1 MSPANH
7 HDCLNSLCAYHR
19 PGHLEPPMKGLTRM
33 LRTSAMV
40 VVLLSLIGVFAYAA
54 LRSGPLAPIQVTVAT
69 VENQPISP
77 GLFGIGTLDA
87 RYTYRIGPTFA
98 GRVKRV
104 DVQVG
109 DTVKAGDFLGEM
121 DPVDLD
127 ARIQAQEAALKRA
140 QANISAAEA
149 QVQDVLA
156 TTAYA
161 KNQAR
166 RYEQLFL
173 EQVATTEQVEAKRQE
188 LQVAEARL
196 LAAKA
201 NLDATLHEQISM
213 RADLEGLVRQR
224 ANLRLVA
231 PVDGLVTARDAD
243 PGTTV
248 VAGQPVVELI
258 DPSSL
263 WINVR
268 FDQLQSAGLRAGL
281 PVRIVLRSMSGSSV
295 AGKVLRVEPMADAVT
310 EEILAKVVFEELPDP
325 LPPVGELAEITVAL
339 PPLPALPV
347 VHSPS
352 IQRVDGSIGVWLI
365 ENDGLRFVPVTLGA
379 ADLDGRIQIS
389 QGLNPGDRVALYS
402 QRRLDAHSR
411 IKVVDRLPGVLP

>member
-1 MSPANH
+1 
-7 HDCLNSLCAYHR
+7 
-19 PGHLEPPMKGLTRM
+19 MKGLTQKF
-33 LRTSAMV
+33 RTLALV
-40 VVLLSLIGVFAYAA
+40 GVLIILVGVFAYAA
-54 LRSGPLAPIQVTVAT
+54 LRSGPLAPIQVTVAI

-77 GLFGIGTLDA
+77 SLFGIGTLEA
-87 RYTYRIGPTFA
+87 RYNYRIGPTFA

-104 DVQVG
+104 NVQVG
-109 DTVKAGDFLGEM
+109 DMVKAGTLLGEM
-121 DPVDLD
+121 DPVDLGE
-127 ARIQAQEAALKRA
+127 RIKAQEAALKRA
-140 QANISAAEA
+140 QANILTAEA

-156 TTAYA
+156 TTVYA
-161 KNQAR
+161 KSQAR

-173 EQVATTEQVEAKRQE
+173 EQVTTAELVEAKRQE
-188 LQVAEARL
+188 FQVAEARL

-201 NLDATLHEQISM
+201 NLNAVLHEQASV
-213 RADLEGLVRQR
+213 RADLEGLILQR

-231 PVDGLVTARDAD
+231 PVDGLVTTRDAD

-281 PVRIVLRSMSGSSV
+281 PVRIVLRSMFGSSV
-295 AGKVLRVEPMADAVT
+295 AGMVLRVEPMADAVT

-325 LPPVGELAEITVAL
+325 LPPVGELAEITVTL

-352 IQRVDGSIGVWLI
+352 IQRVDGSIGVWVI
-365 ENDGLRFVPVTLGA
+365 ENGGLRFVSVMLGA
-379 ADLDGRIQIS
+379 SDLDGRIQIPH
-389 QGLNPGDRVALYS
+389 GLNPGDRVVLYS

-411 IKVVDRLPGVLP
+411 IKVVDHLPGVP

>member
-1 MSPANH
+1 
-7 HDCLNSLCAYHR
+7 
-19 PGHLEPPMKGLTRM
+19 MKGLVRI
-33 LRTSAMV
+33 LRTSAIV
-40 VVLLSLIGVFAYAA
+40 GVLISLIVVFAYAA

-69 VENQPISP
+69 VENQSISP
-77 GLFGIGTLDA
+77 GLFGVGTLEA

-109 DTVKAGDFLGEM
+109 DMVKAGAFLGEM
-121 DPVDLD
+121 DPVDLGE
-127 ARIQAQEAALKRA
+127 RIKAQEAALNRA
-140 QANISAAEA
+140 QANISTAQA

-161 KNQAR
+161 KGQAR
-166 RYEQLFL
+166 RYEQLFV
-173 EQVATTEQVEAKRQE
+173 EKVATTELVEAKRQE

-201 NLDATLHEQISM
+201 NLDAVFNEQVSM
-213 RADLEGLVRQR
+213 RADLEGLILQR

-231 PVDGLVTARDAD
+231 PVDGLVTVRDAD

-258 DPSSL
+258 DPLSL

-281 PVRIVLRSMSGSSV
+281 PARIELRSMSGSPI
-295 AGKVLRVEPMADAVT
+295 AGKVLRVEPLADAVT
-310 EEILAKVVFEELPDP
+310 EEILAKVVFDALPDP
-325 LPPVGELAEITVAL
+325 LPPIGELAEITVAL
-339 PPLPALPV
+339 PSLPALPV

-352 IQRVDGSIGVWLI
+352 IQRVDGSVGVWLI
-365 ENDGLRFVPVTLGA
+365 EKDGLRFAPIKLGA
-379 ADLDGRIQIS
+379 ADLDGRIQIVK
-389 QGLNPGDRVALYS
+389 GLNPGERVALYS

-411 IKVVDRLPGVLP
+411 IKIVEHLPGVVQ

>member
-1 MSPANH
+1 
-7 HDCLNSLCAYHR
+7 
-19 PGHLEPPMKGLTRM
+19 MKGLTRM
-33 LRTSAMV
+33 LRTSAIV
-40 VVLLSLIGVFAYAA
+40 VVLLFLIGVFAYAV
-54 LRSGPLAPIQVTVAT
+54 LRSGPLAPIQVTAAT
-69 VENQPISP
+69 VESQPISP

-87 RYTYRIGPTFA
+87 RYTYRIGPTVA

-104 DVQVG
+104 NVQVG
-109 DTVKAGDFLGEM
+109 DTVNAGDFLGEM

-161 KNQAR
+161 QNQAR

-173 EQVATTEQVEAKRQE
+173 EQVTTTEQVEAKRQE

-201 NLDATLHEQISM
+201 NLDATVYQQISM

-231 PVDGLVTARDAD
+231 PVDGLVTTRDAD

-248 VAGQPVVELI
+248 VAGQAVVELI

-263 WINVR
+263 WVNVR

-310 EEILAKVVFEELPDP
+310 EEILAKVIFEELPDP

-347 VHSPS
+347 VHSAS
-352 IQRVDGSIGVWLI
+352 IQHVGGSIGVWLI
-365 ENDGLRFVPVTLGA
+365 ENGGLRFVPVTLGA
-379 ADLDGRIQIS
+379 SDLDGRIQVS

-411 IKVVDRLPGVLP
+411 IKVVDHLPGVLP

>member
-1 MSPANH
+1 
-7 HDCLNSLCAYHR
+7 
-19 PGHLEPPMKGLTRM
+19 MKNLTRIF
-33 LRTSAMV
+33 RTVALV
-40 VVLLSLIGVFAYAA
+40 GVIVILVGVFAYAA
-54 LRSGPLAPIQVTVAT
+54 LRSGPLAPIKITAAT
-69 VENQPISP
+69 VESQSISP
-77 GLFGIGTLDA
+77 DLFGIGTLEA
-87 RYTYRIGPTFA
+87 RYTYRIGPTVA

-109 DTVKAGDFLGEM
+109 DTVKAGDLLGEM

-127 ARIQAQEAALKRA
+127 ARIAAQAAALKRA
-140 QANISAAEA
+140 GATIAAAEA

-156 TTAYA
+156 TKTYA

-166 RYEQLFL
+166 RYEQLYL

-196 LAAKA
+196 LAAGA

-213 RADLEGLVRQR
+213 RAELEGLIRQR

-231 PVDGLVTARDAD
+231 PVAGLVATRDAD

-347 VHSPS
+347 VHGAS
-352 IQRVDGSIGVWLI
+352 IQRVGGSIGVWLI
-365 ENDGLRFVPVTLGA
+365 ENNGLRFAPITPGA
-379 ADLDGRIQIS
+379 ADLDGRIQIIK
-389 QGLNPGDRVALYS
+389 GLNPGDRVVRYS

-411 IKVVDRLPGVLP
+411 IRVVEHLPGVVR

>member
-1 MSPANH
+1 
-7 HDCLNSLCAYHR
+7 
-19 PGHLEPPMKGLTRM
+19 MKGLNRM
-33 LRTSAMV
+33 LRASALV
-40 VVLLSLIGVFAYAA
+40 VVLITLVGVFAYAA
-54 LRSGPLAPIQVTVAT
+54 LRSGPLAPIQVTAAT

-77 GLFGIGTLDA
+77 GLFGIGTLEA

-109 DTVKAGDFLGEM
+109 DMVKAGSFLGEM
-121 DPVDLD
+121 DPVDLGE
-127 ARIQAQEAALKRA
+127 RIKAQEAALKRA
-140 QANISAAEA
+140 QANISTARA
-149 QVQDVLA
+149 QVQDVMA

-161 KNQAR
+161 KSQAR

-173 EQVATTEQVEAKRQE
+173 EKVATTELVEAKRQE

-201 NLDATLHEQISM
+201 NLDAVVNEQVSV
-213 RADLEGLVRQR
+213 RADLAGLLLQR
-224 ANLRLVA
+224 ANLHLVA
-231 PVDGLVTARDAD
+231 PVDGLITTRDAD

-258 DPSSL
+258 DPSSM

-268 FDQLQSAGLRAGL
+268 FDQLQSAGLRADL
-281 PVRIVLRSMSGSSV
+281 PVRIVLRSKSGSSV

-310 EEILAKVVFEELPDP
+310 EEIMAKVVFDALPDP
-325 LPPVGELAEITVAL
+325 LPPIGELAEITVAL

-352 IQRVDGSIGVWLI
+352 IQRVDGLIGVWLI
-365 ENDGLRFVPVTLGA
+365 ENNGLRFAPITPGA
-379 ADLDGRIQIS
+379 ADLDGRIQIIK
-389 QGLNPGDRVALYS
+389 GLNPGDRVVRYS

-411 IKVVDRLPGVLP
+411 IRVVEHLPGVVR

>member
-1 MSPANH
+1 
-7 HDCLNSLCAYHR
+7 
-19 PGHLEPPMKGLTRM
+19 MKNLARIF
-33 LRTSAMV
+33 RTVALV
-40 VVLLSLIGVFAYAA
+40 GVIVILVGVFAYAA
-54 LRSGPLAPIQVTVAT
+54 LRSGPLAPIKITAAT
-69 VENQPISP
+69 VESQSISP
-77 GLFGIGTLDA
+77 GLFGIGTLEA
-87 RYTYRIGPTFA
+87 RYTYRIGPTVA

-109 DTVKAGDFLGEM
+109 DTVEAGDLLGEM

-127 ARIQAQEAALKRA
+127 ARIAAQAAALKRA
-140 QANISAAEA
+140 GATIAAAEA

-156 TTAYA
+156 TKTYA

-166 RYEQLFL
+166 RYEQLYL

-196 LAAKA
+196 LAAGA
-201 NLDATLHEQISM
+201 NLDASLQEQISM
-213 RADLEGLVRQR
+213 RAELEGLIRQR

-231 PVDGLVTARDAD
+231 PVAGLVAARDAD

-248 VAGQPVVELI
+248 VAGQAVVELI

-268 FDQLQSAGLRAGL
+268 FDQLQSAGLRADL

-325 LPPVGELAEITVAL
+325 LPPVGELAEITVVL
-339 PPLPALPV
+339 PSLPALPV
-347 VHSPS
+347 VHSAS
-352 IQRVDGSIGVWLI
+352 IQRIGGSIGVWVI
-365 ENDGLRFVPVTLGA
+365 ENGGLRFVPVMLGV
-379 ADLDGRIQIS
+379 ADLDGRIQVL
-389 QGLNPGDRVALYS
+389 QGLNAGDRVALYS

>member
-1 MSPANH
+1 
-7 HDCLNSLCAYHR
+7 
-19 PGHLEPPMKGLTRM
+19 MKSISRV
-33 LRTSAMV
+33 LRTSGLVA
-40 VVLLSLIGVFAYAA
+40 VLITLVGVFAYAA
-54 LRSGPLAPIQVTVAT
+54 LRSGPLAPIQVTTAT

-77 GLFGIGTLDA
+77 ALFGIGTLEA

-104 DVQVG
+104 DVHVG
-109 DTVKAGDFLGEM
+109 NTVKAGDLLGEM

-127 ARIQAQEAALKRA
+127 ARIEAQEAALARA
-140 QANISAAEA
+140 HANISAAKA
-149 QVQDVLA
+149 QIQDILA
-156 TTAYA
+156 TVAYT

-173 EQVATTEQVEAKRQE
+173 EQVATTELVEAKRQE

-201 NLDATLHEQISM
+201 NLDATLHEQLSM
-213 RADLEGLVRQR
+213 RADLEGLIRQR

-231 PVDGLVTARDAD
+231 PVDSLVTGREAD

-258 DPSSL
+258 DPSNM

-268 FDQLQSAGLRAGL
+268 FDQLQSAGLGADL
-281 PVRIVLRSMSGSSV
+281 PVRIVLRSMSGSSL

-310 EEILAKVVFEELPDP
+310 EEILAKVVFDTIPDP
-325 LPPVGELAEITVAL
+325 LPPVGELAEVTGAL

-347 VHSPS
+347 VYSPS
-352 IQRVDGSIGVWLI
+352 IQRVDGSTGVWVI
-365 ENDGLRFVPVTLGA
+365 ENGGLRFTPLTLGA
-379 ADLDGRIQIS
+379 SDLDGRIQIPH
-389 QGLNPGDRVALYS
+389 GLYPGDRVVLYS

-411 IKVVDRLPGVLP
+411 IKVVDRLPGVPQ

>member
-1 MSPANH
+1 
-7 HDCLNSLCAYHR
+7 
-19 PGHLEPPMKGLTRM
+19 MKGLTRV
-33 LRTSAMV
+33 LRTSALV
-40 VVLLSLIGVFAYAA
+40 GVLVTLVGVFAYAT

-69 VENQPISP
+69 VENLPISP

-98 GRVKRV
+98 GRVKHV
-104 DVQVG
+104 DVNVG
-109 DTVKAGDFLGEM
+109 DTVKAGDLLGEM

-127 ARIQAQEAALKRA
+127 ARIEAQEAALARA
-140 QANISAAEA
+140 QANISAVEA
-149 QVQDVLA
+149 QVQEVLA
-156 TTAYA
+156 IMAYA

-173 EQVATTEQVEAKRQE
+173 EQVAAAEQVEAKRQE

-196 LAAKA
+196 LAANA
-201 NLDATLHEQISM
+201 NLDATLHERISM

-231 PVDGLVTARDAD
+231 SVDGLVTARNAD

-281 PVRIVLRSMSGSSV
+281 PVRIVLRSMSGSSL
-295 AGKVLRVEPMADAVT
+295 AGNVLRVEPMADAVT
-310 EEILAKVVFEELPDP
+310 EEILAKVVFDAIPDP
-325 LPPVGELAEITVAL
+325 LPPVGELAEVTVAL

-347 VHSPS
+347 VPSPS
-352 IQRVDGSIGVWLI
+352 VQRVDGSIGVWLI
-365 ENDGLRFVPVTLGA
+365 EADGLRFAPITLGA
-379 ADLDGRIQIS
+379 ADLDGRIQVS
-389 QGLNPGDRVALYS
+389 QGLNPDQRVVLYS
-402 QRRLDAHSR
+402 QRKLDVHSR
-411 IKVVDRLPGVLP
+411 IKIVDRLPGVPQ

>member
-1 MSPANH
+1 
-7 HDCLNSLCAYHR
+7 
-19 PGHLEPPMKGLTRM
+19 MKGLNRI
-33 LRTSAMV
+33 LRTSALV
-40 VVLLSLIGVFAYAA
+40 VVLITLVGVFAYAA

-77 GLFGIGTLDA
+77 GLFGIGTLEA

-109 DTVKAGDFLGEM
+109 DMVKAGAFLGEM
-121 DPVDLD
+121 DPVDLGE
-127 ARIQAQEAALKRA
+127 RIKAQEAALNRA
-140 QANISAAEA
+140 QANISTARA
-149 QVQDVLA
+149 QVQDVMA

-161 KNQAR
+161 KRQAR
-166 RYEQLFL
+166 RYEQLFM
-173 EQVATTEQVEAKRQE
+173 EKVATTELVEAKRQE

-201 NLDATLHEQISM
+201 NLDAVLNEQVSV
-213 RADLEGLVRQR
+213 RAGLEGLILQR

-231 PVDGLVTARDAD
+231 PVEGLVTTRDAD

-258 DPSSL
+258 DPSSM

-268 FDQLQSAGLRAGL
+268 FDQLQSAGLRADL
-281 PVRIVLRSMSGSSV
+281 PVRIVLRSMSGSPV

-310 EEILAKVVFEELPDP
+310 EEIMAKVVFDALPDP
-325 LPPVGELAEITVAL
+325 LPPIGELAEITVAL

-352 IQRVDGSIGVWLI
+352 IQRVDGLIGVWLI
-365 ENDGLRFVPVTLGA
+365 ENNGLRFAPITPGA
-379 ADLDGRIQIS
+379 ADLDGRIQIIK
-389 QGLNPGDRVALYS
+389 GLNQGERMVLYS

-411 IKVVDRLPGVLP
+411 IKVVEHLPGVVR

>member
-1 MSPANH
+1 
-7 HDCLNSLCAYHR
+7 
-19 PGHLEPPMKGLTRM
+19 MKGLNRM
-33 LRTSAMV
+33 LRASALV
-40 VVLLSLIGVFAYAA
+40 VVLITLVGVFAYAA
-54 LRSGPLAPIQVTVAT
+54 LRSGPLAPIQVTAAT

-77 GLFGIGTLDA
+77 GLFGIGTLEA

-109 DTVKAGDFLGEM
+109 DMVKAGSFLGEM

-127 ARIQAQEAALKRA
+127 ERIKAQEAALKRA
-140 QANISAAEA
+140 QANISTARA
-149 QVQDVLA
+149 QVQDVMA

-161 KNQAR
+161 KSQAR

-173 EQVATTEQVEAKRQE
+173 EKVATTELVEAKRQE

-201 NLDATLHEQISM
+201 NLDAVVNEQVSV
-213 RADLEGLVRQR
+213 RADLAGLLLQR
-224 ANLRLVA
+224 ANLHLVA
-231 PVDGLVTARDAD
+231 PVDGLVTTRDAD

-258 DPSSL
+258 DPSSM

-268 FDQLQSAGLRAGL
+268 FDQLQSAGLRADL
-281 PVRIVLRSMSGSSV
+281 PVRIVLRSKSGSSV

-310 EEILAKVVFEELPDP
+310 EEIMAKVVFDALPDP
-325 LPPVGELAEITVAL
+325 LPPIGELAEITVAL

-352 IQRVDGSIGVWLI
+352 IQRVDGLIGVWLI
-365 ENDGLRFVPVTLGA
+365 ENNGLRFAPITPGA
-379 ADLDGRIQIS
+379 ADLDGRIQIIK
-389 QGLNPGDRVALYS
+389 GLNPGDRVVRYS

-411 IKVVDRLPGVLP
+411 IRVVEHLPGVVR

>member
-1 MSPANH
+1 
-7 HDCLNSLCAYHR
+7 
-19 PGHLEPPMKGLTRM
+19 MKGLTQKF
-33 LRTSAMV
+33 RTLALV
-40 VVLLSLIGVFAYAA
+40 GVLITLVGVFAYAA
-54 LRSGPLAPIQVTVAT
+54 LRSGPLAPIQVTVAI

-77 GLFGIGTLDA
+77 SLFGIGTLEA
-87 RYTYRIGPTFA
+87 RYTCRIGPTFA

-109 DTVKAGDFLGEM
+109 DMVKAGTLLGEM
-121 DPVDLD
+121 DPVDLGE
-127 ARIQAQEAALKRA
+127 RIKAQEAALKRTG
-140 QANISAAEA
+140 ANIAAAEA

-156 TTAYA
+156 TKAYA
-161 KNQAR
+161 KSQAR

-173 EQVATTEQVEAKRQE
+173 EQVATAELVEAKRQE

-201 NLDATLHEQISM
+201 NLDAVLHEQVSV
-213 RADLEGLVRQR
+213 RANLEGLILQR
-224 ANLRLVA
+224 TNLRLVA
-231 PVDGLVTARDAD
+231 PVDGLVTTRDAD

-248 VAGQPVVELI
+248 VAGQAVVELI

-268 FDQLQSAGLRAGL
+268 FDQLQSAGLRADL

-310 EEILAKVVFEELPDP
+310 EEILAKVVFDALPDP
-325 LPPVGELAEITVAL
+325 LPPIGELAEITVAL
-339 PPLPALPV
+339 PPLLALPV
-347 VHSPS
+347 VNSSS

-365 ENDGLRFVPVTLGA
+365 ENDGLRFAPVTLGA
-379 ADLDGRIQIS
+379 ADLDGRIQIIK
-389 QGLNPGDRVALYS
+389 GLNPGERLVLYS

-411 IKVVDRLPGVLP
+411 IKVVDHLPGVAR

>member
-1 MSPANH
+1 
-7 HDCLNSLCAYHR
+7 
-19 PGHLEPPMKGLTRM
+19 MKGLTQK
-33 LRTSAMV
+33 LRTLALV
-40 VVLLSLIGVFAYAA
+40 GVLITLVGVFAYAA

-77 GLFGIGTLDA
+77 GLFGIGTLEA

-98 GRVKRV
+98 GRVNRV

-109 DTVKAGDFLGEM
+109 DLVKAGSLLGEM
-121 DPVDLD
+121 DPVDLGE
-127 ARIQAQEAALKRA
+127 RIKAQEAALKRA
-140 QANISAAEA
+140 QANISTAKA

-161 KNQAR
+161 KSQAR

-173 EQVATTEQVEAKRQE
+173 EKVATTELVEAKRQE

-201 NLDATLHEQISM
+201 NLNAVLHEQVSV
-213 RADLEGLVRQR
+213 RAGLEGSILQR

-231 PVDGLVTARDAD
+231 PVDGLVTTRDAD

-258 DPSSL
+258 DPSSM

-268 FDQLQSAGLRAGL
+268 FDQLQSAGLRADL
-281 PVRIVLRSMSGSSV
+281 PVRIVLRSMSGSPV

-310 EEILAKVVFEELPDP
+310 EEIMAKVVFDALPDP
-325 LPPVGELAEITVAL
+325 LPPIGELAEITVAL

-352 IQRVDGSIGVWLI
+352 IQRVDGLIGVWLI
-365 ENDGLRFVPVTLGA
+365 ENNGLRFAPITPGT
-379 ADLDGRIQIS
+379 ADLDGRIQIIK
-389 QGLNPGDRVALYS
+389 GLNPGERVVLYS
-402 QRRLDAHSR
+402 QRRLNAHSR
-411 IKVVDRLPGVLP
+411 VKVVEHLPGVVR

>member
-1 MSPANH
+1 
-7 HDCLNSLCAYHR
+7 
-19 PGHLEPPMKGLTRM
+19 MKGLTQKFRM
-33 LRTSAMV
+33 LALV
-40 VVLLSLIGVFAYAA
+40 GVLMILIGVFAYAV
-54 LRSGPLAPIQVTVAT
+54 LRSGPLAPIQVTVAM

-77 GLFGIGTLDA
+77 SLFGIGTLEA

-109 DTVKAGDFLGEM
+109 DTVEAGALLGEM
-121 DPVDLD
+121 DPVDLGE
-127 ARIQAQEAALKRA
+127 RIKAQEAALKRA
-140 QANISAAEA
+140 QANISTAEA

-156 TTAYA
+156 TAVYA
-161 KNQAR
+161 KSQAR

-173 EQVATTEQVEAKRQE
+173 EEVATTELVEAKRQE

-201 NLDATLHEQISM
+201 NLDAVLYEQVSV
-213 RADLEGLVRQR
+213 RAGLEGLILQR

-231 PVDGLVTARDAD
+231 PVDGLVTTRGAD

-258 DPSSL
+258 DPLSM

-268 FDQLQSAGLRAGL
+268 FDQLQTAGLRAGL
-281 PVRIVLRSMSGSSV
+281 PVRIVLRSMSGSSI

-310 EEILAKVVFEELPDP
+310 EEIMAKVVFDTIPDP

-347 VHSPS
+347 VYSPS
-352 IQRVDGSIGVWLI
+352 IQRVGGLIGVWVI
-365 ENDGLRFVPVTLGA
+365 EDDGLRFTSVTLGA
-379 ADLDGRIQIS
+379 ADLDGRIQIIK
-389 QGLNPGDRVALYS
+389 GLNPGESVVLYS
-402 QRRLDAHSR
+402 QRRLDVHSR
-411 IKVVDRLPGVLP
+411 IKVVDHLPGVP